1 MKEQWLYWQ
10 DGTHDPYF
18 NMAVDEILL
27 ANSALLDGKVLVR
40 VYRWDRPSVSFGS
53 SQICPQELADKY
65 TLVRRPTGG
74 GVVYH
79 DVDLTYTVVVPP
91 GHSILQLDRME
102 SYKVFHEALL
112 IKMTEDGV
120 AAVLEDHGTDH
131 VDRATMQCFV
141 SPSRFD
147 LVAPSGSKYAGA
159 AQRRTR
165 MGILHQGPQALKQSF
180 FIQRGQGVI
189 IVCIAIVRLNKISK
203 LFEVLFQIDSVSHED
218 HYVFVVLYSIL
229 EHVTA
234 EIEPFLELRCQS
246 LL

>member
-147 LVAPSGSKYAGA
+147 LVAPSGRKYAGA

-165 MGILHQGPQALKQSF
+165 MGILHQG
-180 FIQRGQGVI
+180 
-189 IVCIAIVRLNKISK
+189 
-203 LFEVLFQIDSVSHED
+203 
-218 HYVFVVLYSIL
+218 SIL
-229 EHVTA
+229 LEAAGGSWDKLHA
-234 EIEPFLELRCQS
+234 ELLES
-246 LL
+246 LKIKFDVEYQAWQPPQELIDEATRLGVEKYSTEKWNINHEF

>member
-1 MKEQWLYWQ
+1 MSKEQWLYWA

-18 NMAVDEILL
+18 NMAMDEVLL
-27 ANSALLDGKVLVR
+27 SNSSLQENRVLVR
-40 VYRWDRPSVSFGS
+40 IYRWDRPSVSFGS
-53 SQICPQELADKY
+53 AQICPQELADKY

-91 GHSILQLDRME
+91 EHRIMQLDRME

-112 IKMTEDGV
+112 LKMTEDGV
-120 AAVLEDHGTDH
+120 EAVLENVGSEH

-165 MGILHQGPQALKQSF
+165 MGILHQGSIKLEAAQGSWEKLRDELLESLKLKFDIEFTEWVPEKS
-180 FIQRGQGVI
+180 VTDE
-189 IVCIAIVRLNKISK
+189 AEK
-203 LFEVLFQIDSVSHED
+203 LAREKYSTAAWNIDHE
-218 HYVFVVLYSIL
+218 Y
-229 EHVTA
+229 
-234 EIEPFLELRCQS
+234 
-246 LL
+246 

>member
-1 MKEQWLYWQ
+1 MSKEQWLYWA

-18 NMAVDEILL
+18 NMAMDEVLL
-27 ANSALLDGKVLVR
+27 SNSALQENRVLVR
-40 VYRWDRPSVSFGS
+40 IYRWDRPSVSFGS
-53 SQICPQELADKY
+53 AQICPQELADKY

-91 GHSILQLDRME
+91 EHRIMQLDRME

-112 IKMTEDGV
+112 LKMTEDGV
-120 AAVLEDHGTDH
+120 EAVLENVGSEH

-165 MGILHQGPQALKQSF
+165 MGILHQGSIKLEAAQGSWEKLRDELLESLKLKFDIEFTEWVPEKS
-180 FIQRGQGVI
+180 
-189 IVCIAIVRLNKISK
+189 
-203 LFEVLFQIDSVSHED
+203 
-218 HYVFVVLYSIL
+218 
-229 EHVTA
+229 VTA
-234 EIEPFLELRCQS
+234 AAEKLAQEKYSTAEWNIDHEY
-246 LL
+246 

>member
-27 ANSALLDGKVLVR
+27 ANSALLEGKVLVR

-165 MGILHQGPQALKQSF
+165 MGILHQG
-180 FIQRGQGVI
+180 
-189 IVCIAIVRLNKISK
+189 
-203 LFEVLFQIDSVSHED
+203 
-218 HYVFVVLYSIL
+218 SIL
-229 EHVTA
+229 LEAAGGSWDKLHA
-234 EIEPFLELRCQS
+234 ELLES
-246 LL
+246 LKIKFNVEYQDWQPPQELIAEAARLGVEKYSTEKWNINHEF

>member
-79 DVDLTYTVVVPP
+79 DVDLTYSVVVPP

-165 MGILHQGPQALKQSF
+165 MGILHQG
-180 FIQRGQGVI
+180 
-189 IVCIAIVRLNKISK
+189 
-203 LFEVLFQIDSVSHED
+203 
-218 HYVFVVLYSIL
+218 SIL
-229 EHVTA
+229 LEAAGGSWDKLHA
-234 EIEPFLELRCQS
+234 ELLES
-246 LL
+246 LKIKFNVEYQNWQPPQELIDEATRLGVEKYSTEKWNINHEF

>member
-1 MKEQWLYWQ
+1 MKKEEFLYWQ
-10 DGTHDPYF
+10 DGSHDPYF

-27 ANSALLDGKVLVR
+27 AHSDLLEGRVLVR
-40 VYRWDRPSVSFGS
+40 IYRWDRPSVSFGS
-53 SQICPQELADKY
+53 SQICPAELADKY

-91 GHSILQLDRME
+91 THDIMKLDRME

-112 IKMTEDGV
+112 EKMTEDGV
-120 AAVLEDHGTDH
+120 EAVLEAKGTEH

-147 LVAPSGSKYAGA
+147 LVAPGGSKYAGA

-165 MGILHQGPQALKQSF
+165 TGILHQGSIKLDAAGGSWDKLCSGLLESLKVKFNIEYTLWQPPETLLDEAR
-180 FIQRGQGVI
+180 ILAEKKYATARW
-189 IVCIAIVRLNKISK
+189 N
-203 LFEVLFQIDSVSHED
+203 IDHE
-218 HYVFVVLYSIL
+218 Y
-229 EHVTA
+229 
-234 EIEPFLELRCQS
+234 
-246 LL
+246 

>member
-165 MGILHQGPQALKQSF
+165 MGILHQG
-180 FIQRGQGVI
+180 
-189 IVCIAIVRLNKISK
+189 
-203 LFEVLFQIDSVSHED
+203 
-218 HYVFVVLYSIL
+218 SIL
-229 EHVTA
+229 LEAAGGSWDKLHA
-234 EIEPFLELRCQS
+234 ELLES
-246 LL
+246 LKIKFDVEYQAWQPPQELIDEATRLGVEKYSTEKWNINHEF

>member
-1 MKEQWLYWQ
+1 MSKEQWLYWA

-18 NMAVDEILL
+18 NMAMDEVLL
-27 ANSALLDGKVLVR
+27 SNSALQENRVLVR
-40 VYRWDRPSVSFGS
+40 IYRWDRPSVSFGS
-53 SQICPQELADKY
+53 AQICPQELADKY

-91 GHSILQLDRME
+91 EHRIMQLDRME

-112 IKMTEDGV
+112 LKMTEDGV
-120 AAVLEDHGTDH
+120 EAVLENVGSEH

-165 MGILHQGPQALKQSF
+165 MGILHQGSIKLEAAQGSWEKLRDELLESLKLKFDIEFTEWVPEKS
-180 FIQRGQGVI
+180 VTDE
-189 IVCIAIVRLNKISK
+189 AEK
-203 LFEVLFQIDSVSHED
+203 LAREKYSTAAWNIDHE
-218 HYVFVVLYSIL
+218 Y
-229 EHVTA
+229 
-234 EIEPFLELRCQS
+234 
-246 LL
+246 

>member
-165 MGILHQGPQALKQSF
+165 MGILHQG
-180 FIQRGQGVI
+180 
-189 IVCIAIVRLNKISK
+189 
-203 LFEVLFQIDSVSHED
+203 
-218 HYVFVVLYSIL
+218 SIL
-229 EHVTA
+229 LEAAGGSWDKLHA
-234 EIEPFLELRCQS
+234 ELLES
-246 LL
+246 LKIKFDVEYQPWQPPQELIDEATRLGVEKYSTEKWNINHEF

>member
-1 MKEQWLYWQ
+1 MMKEQWLYWQ
-10 DGTHDPYF
+10 DGTHGPYF
-18 NMAVDEILL
+18 NMAMDELLL
-27 ANSALLDGKVLVR
+27 ANSALLEGKVLVR

-53 SQICPQELADKY
+53 AQICPQELAEKY

-91 GHSILQLDRME
+91 NHAIMELDRME
-102 SYKVFHEALL
+102 SYKIFHEALL
-112 IKMTEDGV
+112 IKMTENGV
-120 AAVLEDHGTDH
+120 DAVLEAQGSEH

-165 MGILHQGPQALKQSF
+165 CGILHQGSIKLEAAGGDWEQLHKELLESLKIKF
-180 FIQRGQGVI
+180 DIDY
-189 IVCIAIVRLNKISK
+189 
-203 LFEVLFQIDSVSHED
+203 QIWQ
-218 HYVFVVLYSIL
+218 
-229 EHVTA
+229 
-234 EIEPFLELRCQS
+234 PPQS
-246 LL
+246 LLQSAEALAQDKYSTEKWNINHEY

>member
-10 DGTHDPYF
+10 DATHDPYF
-18 NMAVDEILL
+18 NMAVDEVLL

-165 MGILHQGPQALKQSF
+165 CGILHQGS
-180 FIQRGQGVI
+180 I
-189 IVCIAIVRLNKISK
+189 K
-203 LFEVLFQIDSVSHED
+203 LEAANGSWDDLCAELLESLQQKFEVEFVDWQPEEAVIQSAALLAQSKYATEKWNLNHE
-218 HYVFVVLYSIL
+218 F
-229 EHVTA
+229 
-234 EIEPFLELRCQS
+234 
-246 LL
+246 

>member
-10 DGTHDPYF
+10 DATHDPYF
-18 NMAVDEILL
+18 NMAVDEVLL

-165 MGILHQGPQALKQSF
+165 MGILHQG
-180 FIQRGQGVI
+180 
-189 IVCIAIVRLNKISK
+189 
-203 LFEVLFQIDSVSHED
+203 
-218 HYVFVVLYSIL
+218 SIL
-229 EHVTA
+229 LEAAGGSWDKLHA
-234 EIEPFLELRCQS
+234 ELLES
-246 LL
+246 LKIKFNVEYQDWQPPQELINEATRLGVEKYSTEKWNINHEF

>member
-1 MKEQWLYWQ
+1 MSKEQWLYWA

-18 NMAVDEILL
+18 NMAMDEVLL
-27 ANSALLDGKVLVR
+27 SNSALQGNRVLVR
-40 VYRWDRPSVSFGS
+40 IYRWDRPSVSFGS
-53 SQICPQELADKY
+53 AQICPQELADKY

-91 GHSILQLDRME
+91 EHRIMQLDRME

-112 IKMTEDGV
+112 LKMTEDGV
-120 AAVLEDHGTDH
+120 EAVLENVGSEH

-165 MGILHQGPQALKQSF
+165 MGILHQGSIKLEAAQGSWEKLRDELLESLKLKFDIEFTEWVPEKS
-180 FIQRGQGVI
+180 VTDE
-189 IVCIAIVRLNKISK
+189 AEK
-203 LFEVLFQIDSVSHED
+203 LAREKYSTAAWNIDHE
-218 HYVFVVLYSIL
+218 Y
-229 EHVTA
+229 
-234 EIEPFLELRCQS
+234 
-246 LL
+246 

>member
-1 MKEQWLYWQ
+1 MAKEQWLYWQ
-10 DGTHDPYF
+10 DTVHDPYF
-18 NMAVDEILL
+18 NMAMDEVLL
-27 ANSALLDGKVLVR
+27 SNSALQENRVLVR
-40 VYRWDRPSVSFGS
+40 IYRWDRPSVSFGS
-53 SQICPQELADKY
+53 AQICPQELADKY

-91 GHSILQLDRME
+91 EHRIMQLDRME

-112 IKMTEDGV
+112 LKMTEDGV
-120 AAVLEDHGTDH
+120 EAVLENVGSEH

-165 MGILHQGPQALKQSF
+165 MGILHQGSIKLEAAQGSWEKLRDELLESLKLKFDIEFTEWVPEKS
-180 FIQRGQGVI
+180 VTDE
-189 IVCIAIVRLNKISK
+189 AEK
-203 LFEVLFQIDSVSHED
+203 LAREKYSTAAWNIDHE
-218 HYVFVVLYSIL
+218 Y
-229 EHVTA
+229 
-234 EIEPFLELRCQS
+234 
-246 LL
+246 

>member
-165 MGILHQGPQALKQSF
+165 MGILHQG
-180 FIQRGQGVI
+180 
-189 IVCIAIVRLNKISK
+189 
-203 LFEVLFQIDSVSHED
+203 
-218 HYVFVVLYSIL
+218 SIL
-229 EHVTA
+229 LEAAGGDWDKLHA
-234 EIEPFLELRCQS
+234 ELLESLKIKFNVEYQS
-246 LL
+246 WQPPQELIDEATRLGVEKYSTEKWNINHEF

>member
-1 MKEQWLYWQ
+1 MAEEKWLFW
-10 DGTHDPYF
+10 DDTVHDPYF
-18 NMAVDEILL
+18 NMAMDEVLL
-27 ANSALLDGKVLVR
+27 STSACQQGKVLVR

-91 GHSILQLDRME
+91 GHSIMQLDRME
-102 SYKVFHEALL
+102 SYKIFHEALL
-112 IKMTEDGV
+112 LKMTEDGV
-120 AAVLEDHGTDH
+120 EAVLENVGSEH

-165 MGILHQGPQALKQSF
+165 TGILHQGSIKLEAAGGSWEKLKTELLESLKLKF
-180 FIQRGQGVI
+180 DIEFEAWSPAAEN
-189 IVCIAIVRLNKISK
+189 IAEGRRLGEEKYSTDKWNI
-203 LFEVLFQIDSVSHED
+203 LHE
-218 HYVFVVLYSIL
+218 Y
-229 EHVTA
+229 
-234 EIEPFLELRCQS
+234 
-246 LL
+246 

>member
-165 MGILHQGPQALKQSF
+165 MGILHQG
-180 FIQRGQGVI
+180 
-189 IVCIAIVRLNKISK
+189 
-203 LFEVLFQIDSVSHED
+203 
-218 HYVFVVLYSIL
+218 SIL
-229 EHVTA
+229 LEAAGGSWDKLHA
-234 EIEPFLELRCQS
+234 ELLES
-246 LL
+246 LKIKFDVEYQPWLPPQELIDEATRLGVEKYSTEKWNINHEF

>member
-1 MKEQWLYWQ
+1 MKEKFLYWQ
-10 DGTHDPYF
+10 DSTHDPFF
-18 NMAVDEILL
+18 NMAMDEVLL
-27 ANSALLDGKVLVR
+27 AHSDLLTGRVLVR
-40 VYRWDRPSVSFGS
+40 IYRWDRPSVSFGS
-53 SQICPQELADKY
+53 SQICPEELKNNY

-91 GHSILQLDRME
+91 GHSIMQLDRME

-112 IKMTEDGV
+112 IKMTENGV
-120 AAVLEDHGTDH
+120 AAELEAHGTEH

-165 MGILHQGPQALKQSF
+165 SGILHQGSIKLEAAGGDWDKLSAELLESLKVKFDIEYEMWNPPQE
-180 FIQRGQGVI
+180 VI
-189 IVCIAIVRLNKISK
+189 AEAVELAGKKYATDKWNI
-203 LFEVLFQIDSVSHED
+203 SHE
-218 HYVFVVLYSIL
+218 Y
-229 EHVTA
+229 
-234 EIEPFLELRCQS
+234 
-246 LL
+246 

>member
-1 MKEQWLYWQ
+1 MSKEQWLYWA

-18 NMAVDEILL
+18 NMAMDEVLL
-27 ANSALLDGKVLVR
+27 SNSALQENRVLVR
-40 VYRWDRPSVSFGS
+40 IYRWDRPSVSFGS
-53 SQICPQELADKY
+53 AQICPQELADKY

-74 GVVYH
+74 GVIYH

-91 GHSILQLDRME
+91 EHRIMQLDRME

-112 IKMTEDGV
+112 LKMTEDGV
-120 AAVLEDHGTDH
+120 EAVLENVGSEH

-165 MGILHQGPQALKQSF
+165 MGILHQGSIKLEAAQGSWEKLRDELLESLKLKFDIEFTEWVPEKS
-180 FIQRGQGVI
+180 
-189 IVCIAIVRLNKISK
+189 
-203 LFEVLFQIDSVSHED
+203 
-218 HYVFVVLYSIL
+218 
-229 EHVTA
+229 VTA
-234 EIEPFLELRCQS
+234 AAEKLAQEKYSTAEWNIDHEY
-246 LL
+246 

>member
-1 MKEQWLYWQ
+1 MSKEQWLYWE

-18 NMAVDEILL
+18 NMSMDEVLL
-27 ANSALLDGKVLVR
+27 SNSTLQENRVLVR
-40 VYRWDRPSVSFGS
+40 IYRWDRPSVSFGS
-53 SQICPQELADKY
+53 AQICPRELEEKY

-91 GHSILQLDRME
+91 EHKIMQLDRME

-112 IKMTEDGV
+112 LKMTEDGV
-120 AAVLEDHGTDH
+120 DAVLENVGSEH
-131 VDRATMQCFV
+131 VDRATMQCIV

-165 MGILHQGPQALKQSF
+165 MGILHQGSIKLEAA
-180 FIQRGQGVI
+180 RGDWE
-189 IVCIAIVRLNKISK
+189 K
-203 LFEVLFQIDSVSHED
+203 LRD
-218 HYVFVVLYSIL
+218 
-229 EHVTA
+229 
-234 EIEPFLELRCQS
+234 ELLQS
-246 LL
+246 LEMKFDIEFTKWQPRQSVVDEAEKLAREKYATEKWNIDHEY

>member
-1 MKEQWLYWQ
+1 MTEEQWLYW
-10 DGTHDPYF
+10 DDSVHDPFF
-18 NMAVDEILL
+18 NMSMDEVLL
-27 ANSALLDGKVLVR
+27 SNSALQENKVLVR
-40 VYRWDRPSVSFGS
+40 IYRWDRPSVSFGS
-53 SQICPQELADKY
+53 VQICPSELADKY

-91 GHSILQLDRME
+91 EHQIMQLDRME

-112 IKMTEDGV
+112 MKMTEDGV
-120 AAVLEDHGTDH
+120 EAVLESHGTDH

-165 MGILHQGPQALKQSF
+165 MGILHQGSIKLEAAGGSWEKLRAELLESLKLKFNIEFTDWAPPQS
-180 FIQRGQGVI
+180 VI
-189 IVCIAIVRLNKISK
+189 DEAENLARSK
-203 LFEVLFQIDSVSHED
+203 YATEKWNINHE
-218 HYVFVVLYSIL
+218 Y
-229 EHVTA
+229 
-234 EIEPFLELRCQS
+234 
-246 LL
+246 